1 MDWIIFGDD
10 WGAHPS
16 TTQHLA
22 LHLPPED
29 AVIWVDSIGMRKP
42 KLRIVDIKR
51 LWTKASVLLHPSRTG
66 GGLYQGTFGA
76 FYHVAP
82 RVLPWHDMSLAVH
95 YNSRQLRRSLM
106 AGMRR
111 LSMAEPVLLTSYPAV
126 VTYLD
131 AIPHGTLAYLRLDD
145 YSHYPGVD
153 VDLVEATEQQ
163 LFERA
168 DVILVTGQALLPA
181 GNPSKAHYL
190 PQGVHHD
197 HFATVPLE
205 PPRNKVLGFFGTLA
219 SWLDFELVADVAK
232 GAPDWQLEF
241 VGKLDYLPPGLEELP
256 NISLKPPVPFAD
268 LPQVMSG
275 WSAAW
280 IPFQLNPLTKGV
292 NPLKV
297 REYLA
302 AGLPTHCTPLP
313 EVTPLSNH
321 VLISDDAEAIVGW
334 MEDMLHNDSVEARR
348 ARRESVRPESWK
360 QRSATLRQIVMQCQ
374 TDDTRQ

>member
-1 MDWIIFGDD
+1 VDWIIFGDD

-29 AVIWVDSIGMRKP
+29 SVIWVDSIGMRKP

-51 LWTKASVLLHPSRTG
+51 LWAKASVLLRPSRTG
-66 GGLYQGTFGA
+66 DGLYRGTLGA
-76 FYHVAP
+76 FHHIAP
-82 RVLPWHDMSLAVH
+82 RVLPWHDMSLAVS
-95 YNSRQLRRSLM
+95 YNSRHLRRSLNEV
-106 AGMRR
+106 MRR
-111 LSMAEPVLLTSYPAV
+111 LSMTDPVLLTSYPAV
-126 VTYLD
+126 VPYLD
-131 AIPHGTLAYLRLDD
+131 AIPHRTLAYLRLDD
-145 YSHYPGVD
+145 YAHYPGVD
-153 VDLVEATEQQ
+153 IDLVQATEHQ

-168 DVILVTGQALLPA
+168 DVILVTGQALLPSS
-181 GNPSKAHYL
+181 NSHKAHYL

-205 PPRNKVLGFFGTLA
+205 PPRKKILGFFGTLA

-241 VGKLDYLPPGLEELP
+241 VGKVEYRAPGLEELP
-256 NISLKPPVPFAD
+256 NVTLLPPVPFAD

-280 IPFQLNPLTKGV
+280 IPFQLNSLTEGV

-313 EVTPLSNH
+313 EVAPLSDN
-321 VLISDDAEAIVGW
+321 VLISDDAGAIVGW
-334 MEDMLHNDSVEARR
+334 MEDMLQSDSGEARR
-348 ARRESVRPESWK
+348 VRRESVRPESWR
-360 QRSATLRQIVMQCQ
+360 QRSVRLREIITECQ
-374 TDDTRQ
+374 KDSARQ